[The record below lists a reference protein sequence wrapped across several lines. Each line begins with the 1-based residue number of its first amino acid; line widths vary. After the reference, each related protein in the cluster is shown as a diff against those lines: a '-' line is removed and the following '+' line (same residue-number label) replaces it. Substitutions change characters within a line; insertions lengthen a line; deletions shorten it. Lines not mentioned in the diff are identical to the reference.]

1 MTTEQTMDLLSTN
14 IFHKHLIKLSVEEK
28 GEHNLEL

>member
-14 IFHKHLIKLSVEEK
+14 IFLIKLSVEEK